1 MVVPEP
7 VVTRGAYGVARVS
20 PETVPEVEILVEV
33 LVSVFLDD
41 ECLSLL
47 ELEMKETTKAELES
61 RMILH
66 ELLRPLLQGSS
77 VGSLLED

>member
-7 VVTRGAYGVARVS
+7 VVTRGFYGVARVS

-41 ECLSLL
+41 E
-47 ELEMKETTKAELES
+47 
-61 RMILH
+61 
-66 ELLRPLLQGSS
+66 
-77 VGSLLED
+77 